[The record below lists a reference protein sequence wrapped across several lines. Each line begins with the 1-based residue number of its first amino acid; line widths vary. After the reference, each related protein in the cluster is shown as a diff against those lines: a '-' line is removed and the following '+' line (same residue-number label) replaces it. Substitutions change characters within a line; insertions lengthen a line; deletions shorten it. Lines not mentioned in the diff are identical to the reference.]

1 MYVINESQTGY
12 ACMNNSSKSLIP
24 LNVFTASLGS
34 SETSAVSTLVVLF
47 KELHACSSFSFFSV
61 DKQIKMMV
69 NTSTLYLPRNLERFN
84 KIMLNV
90 S

>member
-1 MYVINESQTGY
+1 MYVINESYIGY
-12 ACMNNSSKSLIP
+12 ACMNNTYKLLIP
-24 LNVFTASLGS
+24 LNAFTASLGS
-34 SETSAVSTLVVLF
+34 SDTSAVSTLVVLF

-61 DKQIKMMV
+61 DKHIKMMV
-69 NTSTLYLPRNLERFN
+69 NTSIYLPRNLERFN